1 MMISLA
7 LLVAS
12 REQRKARDLTAY
24 AIALVAAF
32 LIFCTYLRWQP
43 WGSRLDLPLF
53 VLWSPVISLVL
64 LSRRSYKIAVS
75 AAVLLIAASTLYVFR
90 NETRPLIGV
99 GPDSTVLNTS
109 RVDRLLKRHT
119 DLRDHYLGAAH
130 FVETLRCS
138 DVGLLIGDYDLEYPF
153 WTLLQKTG
161 RQPIRIEHVDVTN
174 SSAVKCAAIP
184 YAGFSPCAVI
194 VVDADR
200 NPASIAERGNYT
212 QAWSSSMDAVY
223 TEAWSSGPVRVF
235 IKRESL
241 REARVM

>member
-1 MMISLA
+1 MRVISSSGGIRSVLARNHSQTKFSASGWLCQTSFATSVCTWLLPAGGQTERSSKVFTSFTFPWELTRTTYKHPFYQFDINRFSTLEDLAGDPIHLGLMMISLA
-7 LLVAS
+7 LLLAS

-24 AIALVAAF
+24 ATALVAAF

-130 FVETLRCS
+130 F
-138 DVGLLIGDYDLEYPF
+138 
-153 WTLLQKTG
+153 
-161 RQPIRIEHVDVTN
+161 
-174 SSAVKCAAIP
+174 
-184 YAGFSPCAVI
+184 
-194 VVDADR
+194 
-200 NPASIAERGNYT
+200 
-212 QAWSSSMDAVY
+212 
-223 TEAWSSGPVRVF
+223 
-235 IKRESL
+235 
-241 REARVM
+241 